1 MLHLTEIGH
10 FALALALALA
20 IIQSI
25 MLFRGARSGDQAT
38 IKLGW
43 LSAHL
48 TFILVAASFVILTIA
63 FVQSD
68 FSVALVAAHS
78 HSLKPLLYKISG
90 VWGNHEGSLLLWVL
104 ILTLFGALMAS
115 RLKRLTDGQ
124 STMSYALSVQGMIV
138 IAFIGLILFT
148 SNPFMRLTSLPDDG
162 NGLNPILQDPGL
174 AFHPPM
180 LYLGYVGLSVGFA
193 FAVAALIEG
202 RADANWAKLAR
213 RWVLIAWSALTAGI
227 ALGSW
232 WAYYELGWG
241 GWWFWDPVENAS
253 LMPWLVATAL
263 IHSLNVVEKRNLFHS
278 WTVLMAILAFGLSL
292 IGTFIVRSGLL
303 TSVHAFTNDPA
314 RGLVILVI
322 ILIAVGVPLLLFGWR
337 AGTLARD
344 TDISSPALLSR
355 ETALQ
360 ANNLLLVVTSAT
372 VLVGTLYPLIIEAV
386 NGARISVGPPFFE
399 ASVGPLLGLMLVF
412 MPVAPLLAWRQARG
426 KTITPYVIPM
436 LFVTVMAG
444 VIIFLLIHDISIFA
458 MATIGLGIWV
468 ITGVLADIG
477 AIMGGRNKI
486 FHSGFKRLMG
496 ASLPRL
502 GMNVAHLGVAVFTIG
517 IAGVSFFDS
526 ETITRMQIGDS
537 QISGNNTFTLAKVEP
552 IAGPNYTAT
561 AATVIMT
568 DKNDNRTKLTSEI
581 RRFPV
586 ARSQTTEAAIKS
598 GFLGDVY
605 VVYGGGTAADGFVI
619 RIYQKP
625 LITWIWGGA
634 GLMMLGGLLAMGSR
648 GSGVSGGSH
657 RSKQHS
663 DPQRNNEPANR
674 PMEG

>member
-10 FALALALALA
+10 FALSLAFALAM
-20 IIQSI
+20 IQSI
-25 MLFRGARSGDQAT
+25 MLFRAGRTGDLGAIQ
-38 IKLGW
+38 LGRV
-43 LSAHL
+43 SAHL
-48 TFILVAASFVILTIA
+48 TFVMVAASFIILTIA
-63 FVQSD
+63 FIQSD
-68 FSVALVAAHS
+68 FSVALVASHS
-78 HSLKPLLYKISG
+78 HSLKPLLYKVSG

-104 ILTLFGALMAS
+104 ILTLFGALMAL
-115 RLKRLTDGQ
+115 RLKTLQDGQ
-124 STMSYALSVQGMIV
+124 LTMNYALSVQGMIV

-148 SNPFMRLTSLPDDG
+148 SNPFERLTALPDDG

-202 RADANWAKLAR
+202 RADALWARLAR

-303 TSVHAFTNDPA
+303 TSVHAFTNDPT

-322 ILIAVGVPLLLFGWR
+322 ILVAVGVPLLLFGWR

-344 TDISSPALLSR
+344 NNSDKDTDPPALISR

-372 VLVGTLYPLIIEAV
+372 VLVGTLYPLIIEAI

-399 ASVGPLLGLMLVF
+399 ATVGPLLGLMLIF
-412 MPVAPLLAWRQARG
+412 MPVAPLLAWKKAQA
-426 KTITPYVIPM
+426 KSITPYLWPM
-436 LFVTVMAG
+436 LIVTSAIMVVMMVMLNG
-444 VIIFLLIHDISIFA
+444 ISIFA
-458 MATIGLGIWV
+458 IATLGLGVWV
-468 ITGVLADIG
+468 ISGVVADIA
-477 AIMGGRNKI
+477 AIMGGRRMTI
-486 FHSGFKRLMG
+486 RSGFQRLIG
-496 ASLPRL
+496 APLPRI
-502 GMNVAHLGVAVFTIG
+502 GMNMAHIGVAIFTIG
-517 IAGVSFFDS
+517 VAGVSFFDS
-526 ETITRMQIGDS
+526 ETITRMQINDS
-537 QISGNNTFTLAKVEP
+537 IESGNKIFTLSQVAP
-552 IAGPNYTAT
+552 IEGPNYTAM
-561 AATVIMT
+561 AATVMMT
-568 DKNDNRTKLTSEI
+568 DDRGREVALTSEI

-586 ARSQTTEAAIKS
+586 ARSQTTEAAIKT
-598 GFLGDVY
+598 GFWGDTY
-605 VVYGGGTAADGFVI
+605 VVNGGGTRADGFVI

-625 LITWIWGGA
+625 LIPWIWGGA
-634 GLMMLGGLLAMGSR
+634 GLMMLGGFLAMGSR
-648 GSGVSGGSH
+648 
-657 RSKQHS
+657 RSK
-663 DPQRNNEPANR
+663 PAVLVSTSVA
-674 PMEG
+674 ESHKDSIA

>member
-10 FALALALALA
+10 FALSLAFALAM
-20 IIQSI
+20 IQSI
-25 MLFRGARSGDQAT
+25 MLFRAGRTGDLGAIQ
-38 IKLGW
+38 LGRI
-43 LSAHL
+43 SAHL
-48 TFILVAASFVILTIA
+48 TFVLVAASFIILTIA
-63 FVQSD
+63 FIQSD
-68 FSVALVAAHS
+68 FSVALVASHS
-78 HSLKPLLYKISG
+78 HSLKPLLYKVSG

-104 ILTLFGALMAS
+104 ILTLFGALMAL
-115 RLKRLTDGQ
+115 RLKPLQDGQ
-124 STMSYALSVQGMIV
+124 LTMSYALSVQGMIV

-148 SNPFMRLTSLPDDG
+148 SNPFERLTALPDDG

-202 RADANWAKLAR
+202 RADALWARLAR

-303 TSVHAFTNDPA
+303 TSVHAFTNDPT

-322 ILIAVGVPLLLFGWR
+322 ILVAVGVPLLLFGWR
-337 AGTLARD
+337 AGTLAHDRASNQNSNQD
-344 TDISSPALLSR
+344 TEAPALISR

-372 VLVGTLYPLIIEAV
+372 VLVGTLYPLIIEAI

-399 ASVGPLLGLMLVF
+399 ATVGPLLGLMLIV
-412 MPVAPLLAWRQARG
+412 MPVAPLLAWKKAQA
-426 KTITPYVIPM
+426 KSVTPYLLPM
-436 LFVTVMAG
+436 LLMTAAIMA
-444 VIIFLLIHDISIFA
+444 VIIVMLNGISIFA
-458 MATIGLGIWV
+458 IATLGLGVWV
-468 ITGVLADIG
+468 ISGVIADIV
-477 AIMGGRNKI
+477 AIMGGHRMTI
-486 FHSGFKRLMG
+486 RSGFQRLIG
-496 ASLPRL
+496 APLPRI
-502 GMNVAHLGVAVFTIG
+502 GMNMAHIGVAIFTIG
-517 IAGVSFFDS
+517 VAGVSFFDS
-526 ETITRMQIGDS
+526 ETITRMQINDS
-537 QISGNNTFTLAKVEP
+537 IESGSKTFTLTQVTP
-552 IAGPNYTAT
+552 VQGPNYTAI
-561 AATVIMT
+561 AATVMMT
-568 DKNDNRTKLTSEI
+568 DKRGKEVALTSEI

-586 ARSQTTEAAIKS
+586 ARSQTTEAAIKT
-598 GFLGDVY
+598 GFWGDTY
-605 VVYGGGTAADGFVI
+605 VVYGGGTSGDGFVI

-634 GLMMLGGLLAMGSR
+634 GLMMLGGLLAMGPR
-648 GSGVSGGSH
+648 
-657 RSKQHS
+657 RSK
-663 DPQRNNEPANR
+663 PAQLTSTSVAER
-674 PMEG
+674 HKDSIA

>member
-1 MLHLTEIGH
+1 MHLTEIGH
-10 FALALALALA
+10 FALSLAFALAM
-20 IIQSI
+20 IQSI
-25 MLFRGARSGDQAT
+25 MLFRAGRTGDLGAIQ
-38 IKLGW
+38 LGRI
-43 LSAHL
+43 SAHL
-48 TFILVAASFVILTIA
+48 TFVLVAASFIILTIA
-63 FVQSD
+63 FIQSD
-68 FSVALVAAHS
+68 FSVALVASHS
-78 HSLKPLLYKISG
+78 HSLKPLLYKVSG

-104 ILTLFGALMAS
+104 ILTLFGALMAL
-115 RLKRLTDGQ
+115 RLKPLQDGQ
-124 STMSYALSVQGMIV
+124 LTMSYALSVQGMIV

-148 SNPFMRLTSLPDDG
+148 SNPFERLTALPDDG

-202 RADANWAKLAR
+202 RADALWARLAR

-303 TSVHAFTNDPA
+303 TSVHAFTNDPT

-322 ILIAVGVPLLLFGWR
+322 ILVAVGVPLLLFGWR
-337 AGTLARD
+337 AGTLAHDRASNQNSNQD
-344 TDISSPALLSR
+344 TESPALISR

-372 VLVGTLYPLIIEAV
+372 VLVGTLYPLIIEAI

-399 ASVGPLLGLMLVF
+399 ATVGPLLGLMLIV
-412 MPVAPLLAWRQARG
+412 MPVAPLLAWKKAQA
-426 KTITPYVIPM
+426 KSVTPYLLPM
-436 LFVTVMAG
+436 LLMTAAIMA
-444 VIIFLLIHDISIFA
+444 VIIVMLNGISIFA
-458 MATIGLGIWV
+458 IATLGLGVWV
-468 ITGVLADIG
+468 ISGVIADIV
-477 AIMGGRNKI
+477 AIMGGHRMTI
-486 FHSGFKRLMG
+486 RSGFQRLIG
-496 ASLPRL
+496 APLPRI
-502 GMNVAHLGVAVFTIG
+502 GMNMAHIGVAIFTIG
-517 IAGVSFFDS
+517 VAGVSFFDS
-526 ETITRMQIGDS
+526 ETITRMQINDS
-537 QISGNNTFTLAKVEP
+537 IESGSKTFTLTQVTP
-552 IAGPNYTAT
+552 VQGPNYTAI
-561 AATVIMT
+561 AATVMMT
-568 DKNDNRTKLTSEI
+568 DKRGKEVALTSEI

-586 ARSQTTEAAIKS
+586 ARSQTTEAAIKT
-598 GFLGDVY
+598 GFWGDTY
-605 VVYGGGTAADGFVI
+605 VVYGGGTSGDGFVI

-634 GLMMLGGLLAMGSR
+634 GLMMLGGLLAMGPR
-648 GSGVSGGSH
+648 
-657 RSKQHS
+657 RSK
-663 DPQRNNEPANR
+663 PAQLTSTSVAER
-674 PMEG
+674 HKDSIA

>member
-10 FALALALALA
+10 FALSLAFALAM
-20 IIQSI
+20 IQSI
-25 MLFRGARSGDQAT
+25 MLFRAGRTGDLGAIQ
-38 IKLGW
+38 LGRI
-43 LSAHL
+43 SAHL
-48 TFILVAASFVILTIA
+48 TFVLVAASFIILTIA
-63 FVQSD
+63 FIQSD
-68 FSVALVAAHS
+68 FSVTLVASHS
-78 HSLKPLLYKISG
+78 HSLKPLLYKVSG

-104 ILTLFGALMAS
+104 ILTLFGALMAL
-115 RLKRLTDGQ
+115 RLKPLQDGQ
-124 STMSYALSVQGMIV
+124 LTMSYALSVQGMIV

-148 SNPFMRLTSLPDDG
+148 SNPFERLTALPDDG

-202 RADANWAKLAR
+202 RADALWARLAR

-303 TSVHAFTNDPA
+303 TSVHAFTNDPTW
-314 RGLVILVI
+314 GLVILVI
-322 ILIAVGVPLLLFGWR
+322 ILVAVGVPLLLFGWR
-337 AGTLARD
+337 AGTLAHDRASNQNSNQD
-344 TDISSPALLSR
+344 TESPALISR

-372 VLVGTLYPLIIEAV
+372 VLVGTLYPLIIEAI

-399 ASVGPLLGLMLVF
+399 ATVGPLLGLMLIV
-412 MPVAPLLAWRQARG
+412 MPVAPLLAWKKAPA
-426 KTITPYVIPM
+426 KSVTPYLLPM
-436 LFVTVMAG
+436 LLMTAAIMA
-444 VIIFLLIHDISIFA
+444 VIIVMLNGISIFA
-458 MATIGLGIWV
+458 IATLGLGVWV
-468 ITGVLADIG
+468 ISGVIADIV
-477 AIMGGRNKI
+477 AIMGGHRMTI
-486 FHSGFKRLMG
+486 RSGFQRLIG
-496 ASLPRL
+496 APLPRI
-502 GMNVAHLGVAVFTIG
+502 GMNMAHIGVAIFTIG
-517 IAGVSFFDS
+517 VAGVSFFDS
-526 ETITRMQIGDS
+526 ETITRMQINDS
-537 QISGNNTFTLAKVEP
+537 IESGSKTFTLTQVTP
-552 IAGPNYTAT
+552 VQGPNYTAI
-561 AATVIMT
+561 AATVMMT
-568 DKNDNRTKLTSEI
+568 DNRGKEVALTSEI

-586 ARSQTTEAAIKS
+586 ARSQTTEAAIKT
-598 GFLGDVY
+598 GFWGDTY
-605 VVYGGGTAADGFVI
+605 VVYGGGTSGDGFVI

-634 GLMMLGGLLAMGSR
+634 GLMMLGGLLAMGPR
-648 GSGVSGGSH
+648 
-657 RSKQHS
+657 RSK
-663 DPQRNNEPANR
+663 PAQLTSTSVAER
-674 PMEG
+674 HKDSIA

>member
-10 FALALALALA
+10 FALSLAFALAM
-20 IIQSI
+20 IQSI
-25 MLFRGARSGDQAT
+25 MLFRAGRTGDLGAIQ
-38 IKLGW
+38 LGRV
-43 LSAHL
+43 SAHL
-48 TFILVAASFVILTIA
+48 TFVMVAASFIILTIA
-63 FVQSD
+63 FIQSD
-68 FSVALVAAHS
+68 FSVALVASHS
-78 HSLKPLLYKISG
+78 HSLKPLLYKVSG

-104 ILTLFGALMAS
+104 ILTLFGALMAL
-115 RLKRLTDGQ
+115 RLKTLQDGQ
-124 STMSYALSVQGMIV
+124 LTMNYALSVQGMIV

-148 SNPFMRLTSLPDDG
+148 SNPFERLTALPDDG

-202 RADANWAKLAR
+202 RADALWARLAR

-303 TSVHAFTNDPA
+303 TSVHAFTNDPT

-322 ILIAVGVPLLLFGWR
+322 ILVAVGVPLLLFGWR

-344 TDISSPALLSR
+344 NNSDKDADPPALISR

-372 VLVGTLYPLIIEAV
+372 VLVGTLYPLIIEAI

-399 ASVGPLLGLMLVF
+399 ATVGPLLGLMLIF
-412 MPVAPLLAWRQARG
+412 MPVAPLLAWKKAQA
-426 KTITPYVIPM
+426 KSITPYLWPM
-436 LFVTVMAG
+436 LIVTSAIMVVMMVMLNG
-444 VIIFLLIHDISIFA
+444 ISIFA
-458 MATIGLGIWV
+458 IATLGLGVWV
-468 ITGVLADIG
+468 ISGVVADIA
-477 AIMGGRNKI
+477 AIMGGRRMTI
-486 FHSGFKRLMG
+486 RSGFQRLIG
-496 ASLPRL
+496 APLPRI
-502 GMNVAHLGVAVFTIG
+502 GMNMAHIGVAIFTIG
-517 IAGVSFFDS
+517 VAGVSFFDS
-526 ETITRMQIGDS
+526 ETITRMQINDS
-537 QISGNNTFTLAKVEP
+537 IESGNKIFTLSQVAP
-552 IAGPNYTAT
+552 IEGPNYTAM
-561 AATVIMT
+561 AATVMMT
-568 DKNDNRTKLTSEI
+568 DDRGREVALTSEI

-586 ARSQTTEAAIKS
+586 ARSQTTEAAIKT
-598 GFLGDVY
+598 GFWGDTY
-605 VVYGGGTAADGFVI
+605 VVYGGGTRADGFVI

-625 LITWIWGGA
+625 LIPWIWGGA
-634 GLMMLGGLLAMGSR
+634 GLMMLGGFLAMGSR
-648 GSGVSGGSH
+648 
-657 RSKQHS
+657 RSK
-663 DPQRNNEPANR
+663 PAVLVSTSVA
-674 PMEG
+674 ESHKDSIA

>member
-10 FALALALALA
+10 FALSLAFALAM
-20 IIQSI
+20 IQSI
-25 MLFRGARSGDQAT
+25 MLFRAGRTGDLGAIQ
-38 IKLGW
+38 LGRV
-43 LSAHL
+43 SAHL
-48 TFILVAASFVILTIA
+48 TFVMVAASFIILTIA
-63 FVQSD
+63 FIQSD
-68 FSVALVAAHS
+68 FSVALVASHS
-78 HSLKPLLYKISG
+78 HSLKPLLYKVSG

-104 ILTLFGALMAS
+104 ILTLFGALMAL
-115 RLKRLTDGQ
+115 RLKTLQDGQ
-124 STMSYALSVQGMIV
+124 LTMNYALSVQGMIV

-148 SNPFMRLTSLPDDG
+148 SNPFERLTALPDDG

-202 RADANWAKLAR
+202 RADALWARLAR

-303 TSVHAFTNDPA
+303 TSVHAFTNDPT

-322 ILIAVGVPLLLFGWR
+322 ILVAVGVPLLLFGWR

-344 TDISSPALLSR
+344 NNSDKDTDPPALISR

-372 VLVGTLYPLIIEAV
+372 VLVGTLYPLIIEAI

-399 ASVGPLLGLMLVF
+399 ATVGPLLGLMLIF
-412 MPVAPLLAWRQARG
+412 MPVAPLLAWKKAQA
-426 KTITPYVIPM
+426 KSITPYLWPM
-436 LFVTVMAG
+436 LIVTSAIMVVMMVMLNG
-444 VIIFLLIHDISIFA
+444 ISIFA
-458 MATIGLGIWV
+458 IATLGLGVWV
-468 ITGVLADIG
+468 ISGVVADIA
-477 AIMGGRNKI
+477 AIMGGRRMTI
-486 FHSGFKRLMG
+486 RSGFQRLIG
-496 ASLPRL
+496 APLPRI
-502 GMNVAHLGVAVFTIG
+502 GMNMAHIGVAIFTIG
-517 IAGVSFFDS
+517 VAGVSFFDS
-526 ETITRMQIGDS
+526 ETITRMQINDS
-537 QISGNNTFTLAKVEP
+537 IESGNKIFTLSQVAP
-552 IAGPNYTAT
+552 IEGPNYTAM
-561 AATVIMT
+561 AATVMMT
-568 DKNDNRTKLTSEI
+568 DDRGREVALTSEI

-586 ARSQTTEAAIKS
+586 ARSQTTEAAIKT
-598 GFLGDVY
+598 GFWGDTY
-605 VVYGGGTAADGFVI
+605 VVYGGGTRADGFVI

-625 LITWIWGGA
+625 LIPWIWGGA
-634 GLMMLGGLLAMGSR
+634 GLMMLGGFLAMGSR
-648 GSGVSGGSH
+648 
-657 RSKQHS
+657 RSK
-663 DPQRNNEPANR
+663 PAVLVSTSVA
-674 PMEG
+674 ESHKDSIA

>member
-10 FALALALALA
+10 FALSLAFALAM
-20 IIQSI
+20 IQSI
-25 MLFRGARSGDQAT
+25 MLFRAGRTGDLGAIQ
-38 IKLGW
+38 LGRI
-43 LSAHL
+43 SAHL
-48 TFILVAASFVILTIA
+48 TFVLVAASFIILTIA
-63 FVQSD
+63 FIQSD
-68 FSVALVAAHS
+68 FSVALVASHS
-78 HSLKPLLYKISG
+78 HSLKPLLYKVSG

-104 ILTLFGALMAS
+104 ILTLFGALMAL
-115 RLKRLTDGQ
+115 RLKPLQDGQ
-124 STMSYALSVQGMIV
+124 LTMSYALSVQGMIV

-148 SNPFMRLTSLPDDG
+148 SNPFERLTALPDDG

-202 RADANWAKLAR
+202 RADALWARLAR

-303 TSVHAFTNDPA
+303 TSVHAFTNDPT

-322 ILIAVGVPLLLFGWR
+322 ILVAVGVPLLLFGWR
-337 AGTLARD
+337 AGTLAHDRASNQNSNQD
-344 TDISSPALLSR
+344 TESPALISR

-372 VLVGTLYPLIIEAV
+372 VLVGTLYPLIIEAI

-399 ASVGPLLGLMLVF
+399 ATVGPLLGLMLIV
-412 MPVAPLLAWRQARG
+412 MPVAPLLAWKKAQA
-426 KTITPYVIPM
+426 KSVTPYLLPM
-436 LFVTVMAG
+436 LLMTAAIMA
-444 VIIFLLIHDISIFA
+444 VIIVMLNGISIFA
-458 MATIGLGIWV
+458 IATLGLGVWV
-468 ITGVLADIG
+468 ISGVIADIV
-477 AIMGGRNKI
+477 AIMGGHRMTI
-486 FHSGFKRLMG
+486 RSGFQRLIG
-496 ASLPRL
+496 APLPRI
-502 GMNVAHLGVAVFTIG
+502 GMNMAHIGVAIFTIG
-517 IAGVSFFDS
+517 VAGVSFFDS
-526 ETITRMQIGDS
+526 ETITRMQINDS
-537 QISGNNTFTLAKVEP
+537 IESGSKTFTLTQVTP
-552 IAGPNYTAT
+552 VQGPNYTAI
-561 AATVIMT
+561 AATVMMT
-568 DKNDNRTKLTSEI
+568 DKRGKEVALTSEI

-586 ARSQTTEAAIKS
+586 ARSQTTEAAIKT
-598 GFLGDVY
+598 GFWGDTY
-605 VVYGGGTAADGFVI
+605 VVYGGGTSGDGFVI

-634 GLMMLGGLLAMGSR
+634 GLMMLGGLLAMGPR
-648 GSGVSGGSH
+648 
-657 RSKQHS
+657 RSK
-663 DPQRNNEPANR
+663 PAQLTSTSVAER
-674 PMEG
+674 HKDSIA

>member
-10 FALALALALA
+10 FALSLAFALAM
-20 IIQSI
+20 IQSI
-25 MLFRGARSGDQAT
+25 MLFRAGRTGDLGAIQ
-38 IKLGW
+38 LGRI
-43 LSAHL
+43 SAHL
-48 TFILVAASFVILTIA
+48 TFVLVAASFIILTIA
-63 FVQSD
+63 FIQSD
-68 FSVALVAAHS
+68 FSVALVASHS
-78 HSLKPLLYKISG
+78 HSLKPLLYKVSG

-104 ILTLFGALMAS
+104 ILTLFGALMAL
-115 RLKRLTDGQ
+115 RLKPLQDGQ
-124 STMSYALSVQGMIV
+124 LTMSYALSVQGMVV

-148 SNPFMRLTSLPDDG
+148 SNPFERLTALPDDG

-202 RADANWAKLAR
+202 RADALWARLAR

-303 TSVHAFTNDPA
+303 TSVHAFTNDPT

-322 ILIAVGVPLLLFGWR
+322 ILVAVGVPLLLFGWR
-337 AGTLARD
+337 AGTLAHDRASNQNSNQD
-344 TDISSPALLSR
+344 TESPALISR

-372 VLVGTLYPLIIEAV
+372 VLVGTLYPLIIEAI

-399 ASVGPLLGLMLVF
+399 ATVGPLLGLMLIV
-412 MPVAPLLAWRQARG
+412 MPVAPLLAWKKAQA
-426 KTITPYVIPM
+426 KSVTPYLLPM
-436 LFVTVMAG
+436 LLMTAAIMA
-444 VIIFLLIHDISIFA
+444 VIIVMLNGISIFA
-458 MATIGLGIWV
+458 IATLGLGVWV
-468 ITGVLADIG
+468 ISGVIADIV
-477 AIMGGRNKI
+477 AIMGGHRMTI
-486 FHSGFKRLMG
+486 RSGFQRLIG
-496 ASLPRL
+496 APLPRI
-502 GMNVAHLGVAVFTIG
+502 GMNIAHIGVAIFTIG
-517 IAGVSFFDS
+517 VAGVSFFDS
-526 ETITRMQIGDS
+526 ETITRMQINDS
-537 QISGNNTFTLAKVEP
+537 IESGSKTFTLTQVTP
-552 IAGPNYTAT
+552 VQGPNYTAI
-561 AATVIMT
+561 AATVMMT
-568 DKNDNRTKLTSEI
+568 DNRGKEVALTSEI

-586 ARSQTTEAAIKS
+586 ARSQTTEAAIKT
-598 GFLGDVY
+598 GFWGDTY
-605 VVYGGGTAADGFVI
+605 VVYGGGTSGDGFVI

-634 GLMMLGGLLAMGSR
+634 GLMMLGGLLAMGPR
-648 GSGVSGGSH
+648 
-657 RSKQHS
+657 RSK
-663 DPQRNNEPANR
+663 PAQLTR
-674 PMEG
+674 TSVAERHKDSIA

>member
-10 FALALALALA
+10 FTLALAFALS

-25 MLFRGARSGDQAT
+25 MLFQGSRTGDLT
-38 IKLGW
+38 SIKLGW

-48 TFILVAASFVILTIA
+48 TFVMVASSFVILTLA
-63 FVQSD
+63 FIQSD
-68 FSVALVAAHS
+68 FSVALVASHS

-104 ILTLFGALMAS
+104 ILTFFGTLMAS
-115 RLKRLTDGQ
+115 RLKQLTDGQ
-124 STMSYALSVQGMIV
+124 STMGYALSVQGMIV

-148 SNPFMRLTSLPDDG
+148 SNPFLRLTVLPDDG

-278 WTVLMAILAFGLSL
+278 WTVLMAIMAFGLSL

-303 TSVHAFTNDPA
+303 TSVHAFTNDPT

-322 ILIAVGVPLLLFGWR
+322 ILIAVGIPLLLFGWR
-337 AGTLARD
+337 AGMLARD
-344 TDISSPALLSR
+344 QAFESPSLISR

-372 VLVGTLYPLIIEAV
+372 VLVGTIYPLIIEAV

-399 ASVGPLLGLMLVF
+399 ASVGPLLGLMLIF
-412 MPVAPLLAWRQARG
+412 MPVAPLLAWRHARG
-426 KTITPYVIPM
+426 KTITPYLLPM
-436 LFVTVMAG
+436 LLVTIAAG
-444 VIIFLLIHDISIFA
+444 ILIIMLIQNISIFA
-458 MATIGLGIWV
+458 LATLGLGIWV
-468 ITGVLADIG
+468 ISGVLADIWV
-477 AIMGGRNKI
+477 IMGGRNI
-486 FHSGFKRLMG
+486 SIRNGFRRLAG
-496 ASLPRL
+496 ASLPRI
-502 GMNVAHLGVAVFTIG
+502 GMNVAHLGVAIFTVG
-517 IAGVSFFDS
+517 VAGVSFFDS

-537 QISGNNTFTLAKVEP
+537 LTNGNNTFTLAKVEP
-552 IAGPNYTAT
+552 IDGPNYTAI

-568 DKNDNRTKLTSEI
+568 GKGKDQTTLTSEI
-581 RRFPV
+581 RRYPV
-586 ARSQTTEAAIKS
+586 ARSQTTEAAITS
-598 GFLGDVY
+598 GLLGDIY
-605 VVYGGGTAADGFVI
+605 IVYGGGSADDGFVI
-619 RIYQKP
+619 RIYEKP

-648 GSGVSGGSH
+648 RAKLSSST
-657 RSKQHS
+657 
-663 DPQRNNEPANR
+663 AYA
-674 PMEG
+674 

>member
-10 FALALALALA
+10 FALSLAFALAM
-20 IIQSI
+20 IQSI
-25 MLFRGARSGDQAT
+25 MLFRAGRTGDLGAIQ
-38 IKLGW
+38 LGRI
-43 LSAHL
+43 SAHL
-48 TFILVAASFVILTIA
+48 TFVLVAASFIILTIA
-63 FVQSD
+63 FIQSD
-68 FSVALVAAHS
+68 FSVALVASHS
-78 HSLKPLLYKISG
+78 HSLKPLLYKVSG

-104 ILTLFGALMAS
+104 ILTLFGALMAL
-115 RLKRLTDGQ
+115 RLKPLQDGQ
-124 STMSYALSVQGMIV
+124 LTMSYALSVQGMIV

-148 SNPFMRLTSLPDDG
+148 SNPFERLTALPDDG

-202 RADANWAKLAR
+202 RADALWARLAR

-303 TSVHAFTNDPA
+303 TSVHAFTNDPT

-322 ILIAVGVPLLLFGWR
+322 ILVAVGVPLLLFGWR
-337 AGTLARD
+337 AGTLAHDRASNQNSNQD
-344 TDISSPALLSR
+344 TESPALISR

-372 VLVGTLYPLIIEAV
+372 VLVGTLYPLIIEAI

-399 ASVGPLLGLMLVF
+399 ATVGPLLGLMLIV
-412 MPVAPLLAWRQARG
+412 MPVAPLLAWKKAQA
-426 KTITPYVIPM
+426 KSVTPYLLPM
-436 LFVTVMAG
+436 LLMTAAIMA
-444 VIIFLLIHDISIFA
+444 VIIVMLNGISIFA
-458 MATIGLGIWV
+458 IATLGLGVWV
-468 ITGVLADIG
+468 ISGVIADIV
-477 AIMGGRNKI
+477 AIMGGHRMTI
-486 FHSGFKRLMG
+486 RSGFQRLIG
-496 ASLPRL
+496 APLPRI
-502 GMNVAHLGVAVFTIG
+502 GMNMAHIGVAIFTIG
-517 IAGVSFFDS
+517 VAGVSFFDS
-526 ETITRMQIGDS
+526 ETITRMQINDS
-537 QISGNNTFTLAKVEP
+537 IESGSKTFTLTQVTP
-552 IAGPNYTAT
+552 VQGPNYTAT
-561 AATVIMT
+561 AATVMMT
-568 DKNDNRTKLTSEI
+568 DNRGKEVALTSEI

-586 ARSQTTEAAIKS
+586 ARSQTTEAAIKT
-598 GFLGDVY
+598 GFWGDTY
-605 VVYGGGTAADGFVI
+605 VVYGGGTSGDGFVI

-634 GLMMLGGLLAMGSR
+634 GLMMLGGLLAMGPR
-648 GSGVSGGSH
+648 
-657 RSKQHS
+657 RSK
-663 DPQRNNEPANR
+663 PAQLTSTSVAER
-674 PMEG
+674 HKDSIA

>member
-10 FALALALALA
+10 FALSLAFALAM
-20 IIQSI
+20 IQSI
-25 MLFRGARSGDQAT
+25 MLFRAGRTGDLGAIQ
-38 IKLGW
+38 LGRI
-43 LSAHL
+43 SAHL
-48 TFILVAASFVILTIA
+48 TFVLVAASFIILTIA
-63 FVQSD
+63 FIQSD
-68 FSVALVAAHS
+68 FSVALVASHS
-78 HSLKPLLYKISG
+78 HSLKPLLYKVSG

-104 ILTLFGALMAS
+104 ILTLFGALMAL
-115 RLKRLTDGQ
+115 RLKPLQDGQ
-124 STMSYALSVQGMIV
+124 LTMSYALSVQGMIV

-148 SNPFMRLTSLPDDG
+148 SNPFERLTALPDDG

-202 RADANWAKLAR
+202 RADALWARLAR

-303 TSVHAFTNDPA
+303 TSVHAFTNDPT

-322 ILIAVGVPLLLFGWR
+322 ILVAVGVPLLLFGWR
-337 AGTLARD
+337 AGTLAHDRASNQNSNQD
-344 TDISSPALLSR
+344 TESPALISR

-372 VLVGTLYPLIIEAV
+372 VLVGTLYPLIIEAI

-399 ASVGPLLGLMLVF
+399 ATVGPLLGLMLIV
-412 MPVAPLLAWRQARG
+412 MPVAPLLAWKKAQA
-426 KTITPYVIPM
+426 KSVTPYLLPM
-436 LFVTVMAG
+436 LLMTAAIMA
-444 VIIFLLIHDISIFA
+444 VIIVMLNGISIFA
-458 MATIGLGIWV
+458 IATLGLGVWV
-468 ITGVLADIG
+468 ISGVIADIV
-477 AIMGGRNKI
+477 AIMGGHRMTI
-486 FHSGFKRLMG
+486 RSGFQRLIG
-496 ASLPRL
+496 APLPRI
-502 GMNVAHLGVAVFTIG
+502 GMNIAHIGVAIFTIG
-517 IAGVSFFDS
+517 VAGVSFFDS
-526 ETITRMQIGDS
+526 ETITRMQINDS
-537 QISGNNTFTLAKVEP
+537 IESGSKTFTLTQVTP
-552 IAGPNYTAT
+552 VQGPNYTAI
-561 AATVIMT
+561 AATVMMT
-568 DKNDNRTKLTSEI
+568 DNRGKEVALTSEI

-586 ARSQTTEAAIKS
+586 ARSQTTEAAIKT
-598 GFLGDVY
+598 GFWGDTY
-605 VVYGGGTAADGFVI
+605 VVYGGGTSGDGFVI

-634 GLMMLGGLLAMGSR
+634 GLMMLGGLLAMGPR
-648 GSGVSGGSH
+648 
-657 RSKQHS
+657 RSK
-663 DPQRNNEPANR
+663 PAQLTR
-674 PMEG
+674 TSVAERHKDSIA

>member
-10 FALALALALA
+10 FALSLAFALAM
-20 IIQSI
+20 IQSI
-25 MLFRGARSGDQAT
+25 MLFRAGRTGDLGAIQ
-38 IKLGW
+38 LGRI
-43 LSAHL
+43 SAHL
-48 TFILVAASFVILTIA
+48 TFVLVAASFIILTIA
-63 FVQSD
+63 FIQSD
-68 FSVALVAAHS
+68 FSVALVASHS
-78 HSLKPLLYKISG
+78 HSLKPLLYKVSG

-104 ILTLFGALMAS
+104 ILTLFGALMAL
-115 RLKRLTDGQ
+115 RLKPLQDGQ
-124 STMSYALSVQGMIV
+124 LTMSYALSVQGMIV

-148 SNPFMRLTSLPDDG
+148 SNPFERLTALPDDG

-202 RADANWAKLAR
+202 RADALWARLAR

-303 TSVHAFTNDPA
+303 TSVHAFTNDPT

-322 ILIAVGVPLLLFGWR
+322 ILVAVGVPLLLFGWR
-337 AGTLARD
+337 AGTLAHDRASNQNSNQD
-344 TDISSPALLSR
+344 TESPALISR

-372 VLVGTLYPLIIEAV
+372 VLVGTLYPLIIEAI

-399 ASVGPLLGLMLVF
+399 ATVGPLLGLMLIV
-412 MPVAPLLAWRQARG
+412 MPVAPLLAWKKAQA
-426 KTITPYVIPM
+426 KSVTPYLLPM
-436 LFVTVMAG
+436 LLMTAAIMA
-444 VIIFLLIHDISIFA
+444 VIIVMLNGISIFA
-458 MATIGLGIWV
+458 IATLGLGVWV
-468 ITGVLADIG
+468 ISGVIADIV
-477 AIMGGRNKI
+477 AIMGGHRMTI
-486 FHSGFKRLMG
+486 RSGFQRLIG
-496 ASLPRL
+496 APLPRI
-502 GMNVAHLGVAVFTIG
+502 GMNIAHIGVAIFTIG
-517 IAGVSFFDS
+517 VAGVSFFDS
-526 ETITRMQIGDS
+526 ETITRMQINDS
-537 QISGNNTFTLAKVEP
+537 IESGSKTFTLTQVTP
-552 IAGPNYTAT
+552 VQGPNYTAI
-561 AATVIMT
+561 AATVMMT
-568 DKNDNRTKLTSEI
+568 DNRGKEVALTSEI

-586 ARSQTTEAAIKS
+586 ARSQTTEAAIKT
-598 GFLGDVY
+598 GFWGDTY
-605 VVYGGGTAADGFVI
+605 VVYGGGTSGDGFVI

-634 GLMMLGGLLAMGSR
+634 GLMMLGGLLAMGPR
-648 GSGVSGGSH
+648 
-657 RSKQHS
+657 RSK
-663 DPQRNNEPANR
+663 PAQLTSTSVAER
-674 PMEG
+674 HKDSIA